1 MKLDVRHP
9 LPLYRKLL
17 LENKILFV
25 FGLLLAL
32 LGGAVLVVQYRATAR
47 GAEGIALEHVTQSLD
62 PFIELLG
69 EAAADGDHGRIDDIL
84 DRAAARDRR
93 IAYLVVAD
101 AEGRP
106 LEVAANAEAA
116 SSAFEPLAS
125 DDETVSADV
134 PPAGRRFIE
143 WQFPLVARER
153 LVGTLTAGIERERF
167 DRFAM
172 ATTAITA
179 AVMLG
184 PVLLIFVV
192 TRVVIRRAVKGLKD
206 LIRVADEIS
215 TGNLNPRIGF
225 GIRVNCWEIKNCG
238 RTDCKAYMNL
248 GRQCWYIDGT
258 PCEGYEPRFP
268 EKLEGCRKCEVYQLH
283 RGDEIVQLADAFKHM
298 TTVLKSSRDR
308 LVSSGEFQKQ
318 LIHNSFDGIVA
329 TDADDVITIFNRIA
343 EDLIGVSGE
352 QVLGKRDWRAFFED
366 GLEKSMDLPL
376 SHERFHRARGFAGRE
391 TKILREDGKLV
402 DVLLSGISL
411 FEGGRHIGKVFFF
424 QDVREVKRLREDLIR
439 SERLAATGQAA
450 AGISHSIKNILDGFA
465 GGAYVFRQGRRNDNR
480 GKMDLGWDMIER
492 NMQIISDL
500 VKDLLN
506 FSQEREPQYQSVDPA
521 ALIEDVLV
529 NMGLKQHERVRV
541 RVQVDE
547 PPRRVV
553 LDPHAFHQCLTNLV
567 RNAAEAIPG
576 DREGTVTIRVAID
589 DDRAVFSVIDDG
601 AGMSPRTVEKIKGGM
616 YSTKGSKGTGLGLLV
631 IQKIVSEHK
640 GTLAIESVE
649 GEGSTFRIEIPTAGT
664 SVAA

>member
-1 MKLDVRHP
+1 
-9 LPLYRKLL
+9 
-17 LENKILFV
+17 
-25 FGLLLAL
+25 
-32 LGGAVLVVQYRATAR
+32 
-47 GAEGIALEHVTQSLD
+47 
-62 PFIELLG
+62 
-69 EAAADGDHGRIDDIL
+69 
-84 DRAAARDRR
+84 
-93 IAYLVVAD
+93 
-101 AEGRP
+101 
-106 LEVAANAEAA
+106 
-116 SSAFEPLAS
+116 
-125 DDETVSADV
+125 
-134 PPAGRRFIE
+134 
-143 WQFPLVARER
+143 
-153 LVGTLTAGIERERF
+153 
-167 DRFAM
+167 
-172 ATTAITA
+172 
-179 AVMLG
+179 
-184 PVLLIFVV
+184 
-192 TRVVIRRAVKGLKD
+192 
-206 LIRVADEIS
+206 
-215 TGNLNPRIGF
+215 
-225 GIRVNCWEIKNCG
+225 
-238 RTDCKAYMNL
+238 MNL
-248 GRQCWYIDGT
+248 GQQCWYIDGT

-298 TTVLKSSRDR
+298 TTVLKSSRDK

-318 LIHNSFDGIVA
+318 MIHNSFDGIVA

-366 GLEKSMDLPL
+366 GLEHSMDLPL

-424 QDVREVKRLREDLIR
+424 QDMREVKRLREDLIR
-439 SERLAATGQAA
+439 SERLAATGQTA

-465 GGAYVFRQGRRNDNR
+465 GGAYVFRQGRRNDSR
-480 GKMDLGWDMIER
+480 AKMDLGWDMIER

-506 FSQEREPQYQSVDPA
+506 FSQEREPLYQSVDPA

-529 NMGLKQHERVRV
+529 NMGLKEHERVRV

-547 PPRRVV
+547 PPRRVE

-576 DREGTVTIRVAID
+576 DRKGTVTIRVAID

-601 AGMSPRTVEKIKGGM
+601 AGMNPTTVEKIKGGM

-649 GEGSTFRIEIPTAGT
+649 GKGSTFRIEIPVGGT